1 MSGWLLNI
9 PIQATCSPE
18 DAQMYAQWTKEGDWD
33 LLPSER
39 AWSDRQSLLE
49 ERGYILRQRYRTGWR
64 PSWLGHNRDPFSCE
78 DSIISRHDHVIDATR
93 RKDNLLVSIKVVKD
107 ASNEVKIA
115 RLVSSPQV
123 VRNPANHCVSVLD
136 ILPDPV
142 FPDKALMVMP
152 YLRPFNDPPFNAIG
166 EAVEFVKQTLE
177 GLHFMHSIRVA
188 HRDCAAAN
196 IMMDGR
202 PLYPQGHHPVEINR
216 TPDFLHEAPH
226 LSRLDHP
233 VKYYFI
239 DFGISSVFGERDPP
253 YVLGTKG
260 RDKDPPELSD
270 HTPYNPFM
278 LDIYILGH
286 VYQEEFIDF
295 LEPLVTAMMHIQP
308 ERRPTAEDAILMLHN
323 IISSV
328 DTTLLRWRLR
338 SRSESAPE
346 RVVYDTVAVAR
357 EGMYHLRRLVR

>member
-1 MSGWLLNI
+1 
-9 PIQATCSPE
+9 
-18 DAQMYAQWTKEGDWD
+18 MYAQWTKEGDWD

-177 GLHFMHSIRVA
+177 VKQQYQCRN
-188 HRDCAAAN
+188 RDCAAAN

-286 VYQEEFIDF
+286 VYQEEFIDKYSGLEF